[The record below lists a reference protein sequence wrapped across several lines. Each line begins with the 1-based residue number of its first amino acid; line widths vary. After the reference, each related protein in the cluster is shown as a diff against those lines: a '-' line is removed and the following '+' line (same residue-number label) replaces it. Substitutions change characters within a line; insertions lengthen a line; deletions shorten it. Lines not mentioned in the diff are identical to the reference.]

1 MENEENKVV
10 DVKSKPTTDETN
22 DNIESKTEP
31 EHDYN
36 KDALTAFILSVIGAS
51 VGSVHIIGAIA
62 GLILGI
68 ISLSAFA
75 SNGLKATKNPFKVF
89 GKIGKILAIV
99 IIAAC
104 GSLLLFYMISFI
116 AGIYSGYLRD
126 LFGSTTSQYINY

>member
-1 MENEENKVV
+1 MENEENKIV
-10 DVKSKPTTDETN
+10 DVESTSTVDQTN
-22 DNIESKTEP
+22 TVSENKTEP

-51 VGSVHIIGAIA
+51 VGGAHIIGAIA

-104 GSLLLFYMISFI
+104 GSLLLFYMITFI
-116 AGIYSGYLRD
+116 SGIYSGYLRD
-126 LFGSTTSQYINY
+126 LFGSTTSQINY

>member
-1 MENEENKVV
+1 MENEENKIV
-10 DVKSKPTTDETN
+10 DVESTSTVDQTN
-22 DNIESKTEP
+22 TVSENKTEP

-51 VGSVHIIGAIA
+51 VGGAHIIGAIA
-62 GLILGI
+62 GIILGI

-104 GSLLLFYMISFI
+104 GSLLLFYMFTFIS
-116 AGIYSGYLRD
+116 GIYSGYLRD
-126 LFGSTTSQYINY
+126 LFGSTSSQINY

>member
-1 MENEENKVV
+1 MENEENKIV
-10 DVKSKPTTDETN
+10 DVESTSTVDQTN
-22 DNIESKTEP
+22 TVSENKTEP

-51 VGSVHIIGAIA
+51 VGGAHIIGAIA

-104 GSLLLFYMISFI
+104 GSLLLFYMFTFIS
-116 AGIYSGYLRD
+116 GIYSGYLRD
-126 LFGSTTSQYINY
+126 LFGSTSSQINY

>member
-1 MENEENKVV
+1 MENEENKIV
-10 DVKSKPTTDETN
+10 DVESTSTVDQTN
-22 DNIESKTEP
+22 TVSENKTEP

-51 VGSVHIIGAIA
+51 VGGAHIIGAIA

-104 GSLLLFYMISFI
+104 GSLLLFYMFTFIS
-116 AGIYSGYLRD
+116 GIYSGYLRD
-126 LFGSTTSQYINY
+126 LFGSTTSQINY

>member
-1 MENEENKVV
+1 MENEENKIV
-10 DVKSKPTTDETN
+10 DVESTSTVDQTN
-22 DNIESKTEP
+22 TVSENKTEP

-51 VGSVHIIGAIA
+51 VGGAHIIGAIA

-104 GSLLLFYMISFI
+104 GGLLLFYMITFI
-116 AGIYSGYLRD
+116 SGIYSGYLRD
-126 LFGSTTSQYINY
+126 LFGSTTSQINY